1 MGRNDLLI
9 RTFPSDMSCQGNA
22 VLSLIAGAIKGCVF
36 ADIVLVKKVNGKTLT
51 VFPLVTG
58 TNASGGSI
66 ENQDVYN
73 VPFIQ
78 YQAGNSSVKMTPRVG
93 DIGLVIA
100 CDKDITN
107 VKKTKG
113 GGPPPTQ
120 RRHSYSDAVYITA
133 IASLNDEP
141 TEFAEFTG
149 NGINIQSPGVV
160 NINGLKILADGT
172 LQLADGSVV
181 DRHTHG
187 GVETGGSNTAPLG
200 G

>member
-1 MGRNDLLI
+1 MATNQKA
-9 RTFPSDMSCQGNA
+9 SDISCQGNA
-22 VLSLIAGAIKGCVF
+22 ILSLIASASKGNVF
-36 ADIVLVKKVNGKTLT
+36 ADIVLVQDVGDGVMT
-51 VFPLVTG
+51 VLPLVSG
-58 TNASGGSI
+58 ANASGGEI
-66 ENQDVYN
+66 KCQEVYDI
-73 VPFIQ
+73 PFIR
-78 YQAGNSSVKMTPRVG
+78 YQAGNSAVKMTPRVG

-100 CDKDITN
+100 CDKDTTN
-107 VKKTKG
+107 VRASRQS
-113 GGPPPTQ
+113 GPPPTQ

-141 TEFAEFTG
+141 TEFTEFTG
-149 NGINIQSPGVV
+149 SGINIKSPGVV

>member
-1 MGRNDLLI
+1 ML
-9 RTFPSDMSCQGNA
+9 TKQKPSDMSCQGNT

-51 VFPLVTG
+51 VFPLVTR

-149 NGINIQSPGVV
+149 GGINIQSPGVV

>member
-1 MGRNDLLI
+1 ML
-9 RTFPSDMSCQGNA
+9 TKQKPSDMSCQGNA

-36 ADIVLVKKVNGKTLT
+36 ADIVIVKKVNGKTLT

-66 ENQDVYN
+66 ANQDIYN

-113 GGPPPTQ
+113 GGP
-120 RRHSYSDAVYITA
+120 
-133 IASLNDEP
+133 
-141 TEFAEFTG
+141 
-149 NGINIQSPGVV
+149 
-160 NINGLKILADGT
+160 
-172 LQLADGSVV
+172 
-181 DRHTHG
+181 
-187 GVETGGSNTAPLG
+187 
-200 G
+200 

>member
-1 MGRNDLLI
+1 
-9 RTFPSDMSCQGNA
+9 
-22 VLSLIAGAIKGCVF
+22 
-36 ADIVLVKKVNGKTLT
+36 VNGKTLT

-107 VKKTKG
+107 VKKLK
-113 GGPPPTQ
+113 
-120 RRHSYSDAVYITA
+120 
-133 IASLNDEP
+133 
-141 TEFAEFTG
+141 AEALHQLSGATHTRMLFT
-149 NGINIQSPGVV
+149 SR
-160 NINGLKILADGT
+160 L
-172 LQLADGSVV
+172 
-181 DRHTHG
+181 
-187 GVETGGSNTAPLG
+187 
-200 G
+200 

>member
-1 MGRNDLLI
+1 ML
-9 RTFPSDMSCQGNA
+9 TKQKPSDMSCQGNA

-78 YQAGNSSVKMTPRVG
+78 YQAGNSSVQMTPRVG

-149 NGINIQSPGVV
+149 SGINIQSPGVV

>member
-1 MGRNDLLI
+1 ML
-9 RTFPSDMSCQGNA
+9 TKQKPSDMSCQGNA

-36 ADIVLVKKVNGKTLT
+36 ADIVIVKKVNGKTLT

-78 YQAGNSSVKMTPRVG
+78 YQAGNSSVQMTPRVG

-141 TEFAEFTG
+141 TELAEFTG
-149 NGINIQSPGVV
+149 SGINIKSPGVV
-160 NINGLKILADGT
+160 NINGLKVHPDGK
-172 LQLADGSVV
+172 LELVDGSIV
-181 DRHTHG
+181 DGHTHG
-187 GVETGGSNTAPLG
+187 GVVSGGSRTDPLG
-200 G
+200 AA

>member
-1 MGRNDLLI
+1 ML
-9 RTFPSDMSCQGNA
+9 TKQKPSDMSCQGNA
-22 VLSLIAGAIKGCVF
+22 VLSLIAGAMKGCVF
-36 ADIVLVKKVNGKTLT
+36 ADIVVVKKVNGKNLI

-66 ENQDVYN
+66 PNQDVYN

-107 VKKTKG
+107 VKKSKS

-133 IASLNDEP
+133 IASLNDDP
-141 TEFAEFTG
+141 TELVEFTG
-149 NGINIQSPGVV
+149 SGINIQSPGVV
-160 NINGLKILADGT
+160 NINGLKVHSNG
-172 LQLADGSVV
+172 QLELVDGSIV
-181 DRHTHG
+181 DGHSHG
-187 GVETGGSNTAPLG
+187 GVQFGGDRTDPLEP
-200 G
+200 

>member
-1 MGRNDLLI
+1 
-9 RTFPSDMSCQGNA
+9 MSCQGNA

-107 VKKTKG
+107 VKKLKAEALHQLSGATH
-113 GGPPPTQ
+113 T
-120 RRHSYSDAVYITA
+120 HAVYITA

-141 TEFAEFTG
+141 TELL
-149 NGINIQSPGVV
+149 S
-160 NINGLKILADGT
+160 
-172 LQLADGSVV
+172 LQA
-181 DRHTHG
+181 
-187 GVETGGSNTAPLG
+187 AA
-200 G
+200 

>member
-1 MGRNDLLI
+1 
-9 RTFPSDMSCQGNA
+9 A

-107 VKKTKG
+107 VKKSKS

-133 IASLNDEP
+133 IASLNGEP

-149 NGINIQSPGVV
+149 SGINIKSPGVV
-160 NINGLKILADGT
+160 NINGLKILANGK
-172 LQLADGSVV
+172 LQLVDGSIV
-181 DRHTHG
+181 DGHDHG
-187 GVETGGSNTAPLG
+187 GVESGGSRTNPLG
-200 G
+200 AA